1 MALRTPK
8 SRRKSGLSVT
18 TGPSPAGAL
27 FQSLSNVAVCL
38 NSVRD
43 YDFPQR
49 SVTPETVCLSPAAKS
64 LFGSVVTSA
73 GTSAQ
78 HQRYL
83 PIFARPFLPSTKSAP
98 CADHYMTAAHTC
110 ALAHPL
116 SVDILPVPPQ
126 HRNSVPSCAHSR
138 GSAPLLYISGAK
150 ALDLLPRPPPNPGKR
165 VPARFPVAPHT
176 PGHSAHAT
184 LASRAPH
191 AARHA
196 STQCMPPSPSTGKRE
211 VFMPRP

>member
-1 MALRTPK
+1 MHAPAAAAPSSASSSSSSSSQDTAALAPRTPK

-73 GTSAQ
+73 GTSA
-78 HQRYL
+78 
-83 PIFARPFLPSTKSAP
+83 
-98 CADHYMTAAHTC
+98 
-110 ALAHPL
+110 
-116 SVDILPVPPQ
+116 
-126 HRNSVPSCAHSR
+126 
-138 GSAPLLYISGAK
+138 
-150 ALDLLPRPPPNPGKR
+150 
-165 VPARFPVAPHT
+165 
-176 PGHSAHAT
+176 
-184 LASRAPH
+184 
-191 AARHA
+191 
-196 STQCMPPSPSTGKRE
+196 
-211 VFMPRP
+211 